1 MFFFLH
7 LWVDFAILNTM
18 ENQQDRVQTDFE
30 AQKDDAIIAAQRKAI
45 LESLLFV
52 AGEPVSASALAK
64 STDIPEKEVSALLQ
78 ELAGE
83 YSRRSSGLMIR
94 QIEES
99 FQLITHPETGQ
110 WVKRFKN
117 VHVSNKLSQP
127 ALETL
132 AIIAYKQPITRVEID
147 QLRGV
152 NSDGAVKTLLEKRLI
167 KIVGKKEA
175 PGRPFLYA
183 TTKDFLQYF
192 GLSSLSELPPIPDIL
207 RDEAA

>member
-1 MFFFLH
+1 
-7 LWVDFAILNTM
+7 M
-18 ENQQDRVQTDFE
+18 ENEQVSVDPQDKSR
-30 AQKDDAIIAAQRKAI
+30 DDDIAAKQRKAI

-52 AGEPVSASALAK
+52 AGEPVSSASLAK
-64 STDIPEKEVSALLQ
+64 TADMPEKEVV
-78 ELAGE
+78 ELMQQLSEE
-83 YSRRSSGLMIR
+83 YRLRGAGLMIR
-94 QIEES
+94 RVDDA
-99 FQLITHPETGQ
+99 FQMVTNPEVGA
-110 WVKRFKN
+110 WVKKFRN
-117 VHVSNKLSQP
+117 IAVNTKLSQP
-127 ALETL
+127 SLETL

-192 GLSSLSELPPIPDIL
+192 GLSSLSELPSIPDIL

>member
-1 MFFFLH
+1 
-7 LWVDFAILNTM
+7 M
-18 ENQQDRVQTDFE
+18 ENQQDRPQSEGE
-30 AQKDDAIIAAQRKAI
+30 AQQDAAALAAQRKAV
-45 LESLLFV
+45 LEALLFI
-52 AGEPVSASALAK
+52 AGEAVPVASLAK
-64 STDIPEKEVSALLQ
+64 TSEIPEKQVVEILQ
-78 ELAGE
+78 KLAAE
-83 YSRRSSGLMIR
+83 YIERGAGLVIR
-94 QIEES
+94 QIEDS
-99 FQLITHPETGQ
+99 FQIVTSPEFGQ
-110 WVKRFKN
+110 WIRRFKN
-117 VHVSNKLSQP
+117 INVSTKLSQP

-167 KIVGKKEA
+167 KIIGKKEA

-192 GLSSLSELPPIPDIL
+192 GLTSLSELPSIPDIL